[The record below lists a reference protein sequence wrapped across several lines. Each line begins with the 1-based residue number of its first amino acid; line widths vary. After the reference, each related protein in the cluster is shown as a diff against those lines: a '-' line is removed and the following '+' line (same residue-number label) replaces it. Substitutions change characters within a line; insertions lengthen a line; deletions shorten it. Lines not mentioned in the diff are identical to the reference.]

1 MEWTASGAEAAN
13 KHLAR
18 VYRIALEASQNE
30 EAAND
35 ADKDLLREMHKA
47 IHDVTQGV
55 ETFGFNAA
63 IARLY
68 GFTNTLS
75 KSKAGGDAKR
85 QAAKALA
92 QLMAPMTPHLSEEI
106 WSLLGGEGLIAN
118 ADWPVADPAMLID
131 DEVTMPIQINGKR
144 RAEISVPKDLDKAEV
159 EKLALANDAVVK
171 ALDGAAP
178 KKIIVV
184 PGRIVNVVV

>member
-1 MEWTASGAEAAN
+1 
-13 KHLAR
+13 
-18 VYRIALEASQNE
+18 
-30 EAAND
+30 
-35 ADKDLLREMHKA
+35 
-47 IHDVTQGV
+47 
-55 ETFGFNAA
+55 
-63 IARLY
+63 
-68 GFTNTLS
+68 
-75 KSKAGGDAKR
+75 
-85 QAAKALA
+85 
-92 QLMAPMTPHLSEEI
+92 
-106 WSLLGGEGLIAN
+106 
-118 ADWPVADPAMLID
+118 MLID

>member
-1 MEWTASGAEAAN
+1 
-13 KHLAR
+13 
-18 VYRIALEASQNE
+18 
-30 EAAND
+30 
-35 ADKDLLREMHKA
+35 
-47 IHDVTQGV
+47 
-55 ETFGFNAA
+55 
-63 IARLY
+63 
-68 GFTNTLS
+68 
-75 KSKAGGDAKR
+75 
-85 QAAKALA
+85 
-92 QLMAPMTPHLSEEI
+92 MAPMTPHLSEEI

>member
-1 MEWTASGAEAAN
+1 QES
-13 KHLAR
+13 
-18 VYRIALEASQNE
+18 
-30 EAAND
+30 AND

-106 WSLLGGEGLIAN
+106 WSLLGGEGLVAN
-118 ADWPVADPAMLID
+118 ADWPVADPGMLID